1 MPGKKTKNT
10 LWVLC
15 EAFTLTGGAFSRETV
30 HKSLAPWAG
39 VYQTSA
45 ECIMALQ
52 RHVRERV
59 RENYEGLDDAGREI
73 EFDVAE
79 VLQGVVHPD
88 RNDDYCQYSY
98 STADREVVW
107 QVYTTEIPRRG
118 RS

>member
-1 MPGKKTKNT
+1 MGTSKTRRV
-10 LWVLC
+10 WILC
-15 EAFTLTGGAFSRETV
+15 EAFTLTGGAFSHETV

-88 RNDDYCQYSY
+88 RNNDDYCQYSY

-107 QVYTTEIPRRG
+107 QVYPVEVKV
-118 RS
+118 